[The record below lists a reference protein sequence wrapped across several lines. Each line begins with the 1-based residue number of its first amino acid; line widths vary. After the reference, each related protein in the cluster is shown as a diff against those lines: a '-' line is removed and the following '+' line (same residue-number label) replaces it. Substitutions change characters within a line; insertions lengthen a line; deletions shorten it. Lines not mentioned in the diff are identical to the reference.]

1 MSYKELFIAAIILK
15 MRKYQKINKVEDQC
29 MTNCQYLY
37 DCIKFNNIDVKLS
50 VRPIYVVSIDEDT
63 FTLMGGHVVVMLG
76 DTLLEPSYDVHTT
89 KNKKYYHNISDVL
102 RVYKIPDKSL
112 IKKAIKDHIKFQK
125 IADEINSGVILIASR
140 EHYNKQ
146 ADYVENILG
155 LYTID
160 FMKKK

>member
-76 DTLLEPSYDVHTT
+76 DTLLEPSYDVHTM

-102 RVYKIPDKSL
+102 SEYKIHDKSVL
-112 IKKAIKDHIKFQK
+112 KNAIKNHINFQK
-125 IADEINSGVILIASR
+125 IADEMNSGLILIASK
-140 EHYNKQ
+140 EHYHKQ
-146 ADYVENILG
+146 ADYVENIL
-155 LYTID
+155 L
-160 FMKKK
+160 